1 MKIKFGTSGWR
12 GIIAKDFTFEN
23 LKLCLHAIVRY
34 FKENKFSSV
43 IIGYDTRFLAEEFA
57 KYAAIYLASS
67 EIKVYFCD
75 RDIPTPVISHQ
86 IIRQKLD
93 SGIHFTASHNPP
105 IYQGLKF
112 IASNGASPLKEIT
125 SRIESYI
132 EEIYLD
138 RHQIA
143 ETNITFESL
152 LESQKIEI
160 IDPSEDYINTI
171 KKYVDLDL
179 IRNANIT
186 VVYDAMYGTGRDY
199 TDKILKEL
207 GVNVISINNYRETL
221 FGGHAPEPSA
231 KNLKEL
237 SEKVILE
244 SQKGSLVIGV
254 ANDGDA
260 DRYAVV
266 DSDGSYVDANY
277 LLAILF
283 DYALKYK
290 PKWKGSVVRSVGT
303 THLID
308 KIAERYNI
316 TVHEVPVGFKYIGD
330 IMLKEDII
338 VGGEESNGLSVHG
351 HIPEKDGI
359 LACLLFVEIFT
370 RTKMTFSEYIKNLM
384 AEYGSF
390 VPIKASIKLT
400 EEQKARLIDILENDK
415 IKELKG
421 QKVVK
426 VNKLDGIKLIAEDGS
441 WALIRFSGTEPL
453 IRLYAESKT
462 KQNTDTLIY
471 FIQQIIKTESQ

>member
-34 FKENKFSSV
+34 FKENKLSSV
-43 IIGYDTRFLAEEFA
+43 IIGYDTRFLAEDFA
-57 KYAAIYLASS
+57 KYAAIYLASN

-75 RDIPTPVISHQ
+75 RDTPTPVISYE
-86 IIRQKLD
+86 IIRRKLD
-93 SGIHFTASHNPP
+93 GGIHFTASHNPP

-112 IASNGASPLKEIT
+112 IASNGTSPLKEIT

-132 EEIYLD
+132 EEIYPSRD
-138 RHQIA
+138 QIA
-143 ETNITFESL
+143 EPSVTFESL

-160 IDPSEDYINTI
+160 LDPSKNYIDTI
-171 KKYVDLDL
+171 KRYIDIDL
-179 IRNANIT
+179 IRNAKIT

-199 TDKILKEL
+199 TDKILREL
-207 GVNVISINNYRETL
+207 GVNVISINNYRNTL

-244 SQKGSLVIGV
+244 SQKNNLVIGI

-260 DRYAVV
+260 DRYAVI
-266 DSDGSYVDANY
+266 DSDGTYVNANY

-290 PKWKGSVVRSVGT
+290 PTWKGSVVRSVGT

-308 KIAERYNI
+308 KIAERHNI

-338 VGGEESNGLSVHG
+338 VGGEESNGLSVYG
-351 HIPEKDGI
+351 HIPEKDGV
-359 LACLLFVEIFT
+359 LACLLFVEIFA
-370 RTKMTFSEYIKNLM
+370 RTKVRFGKYIQNLM

-390 VPIKASIKLT
+390 VPIKASVKLT
-400 EEQKARLIDILENDK
+400 EEQKAQLIDILENDK
-415 IKELKG
+415 IKELNG
-421 QKVVK
+421 QKIIK
-426 VNKLDGIKLIAEDGS
+426 VNKLDGIKLITEDGS
-441 WALIRFSGTEPL
+441 WALLRFSGTEPL
-453 IRLYAESKT
+453 IRLYAEGESEEKT
-462 KQNTDTLIY
+462 SNMINS
-471 FIQQIIKTESQ
+471 IKSMLQ